1 MPSTPL
7 RAAALLL
14 VLALVLPASPLALAG
29 TSLGPDIHAGV
40 VKSVGKTSFVLV
52 DAETGES
59 LTFDATP
66 VQLLALTPGMA
77 IKVKYITEDGALK
90 AIRIGR

>member
-14 VLALVLPASPLALAG
+14 SLALLLPGPPLALACD
-29 TSLGPDIHAGV
+29 SLGPNIHAGV
-40 VKSVGKTSFVLV
+40 VKSVGKTSFALV

-66 VQLLALTPGMA
+66 MQLLALTPGQS
-77 IKVKYITEDGALK
+77 IKVKYATEDGALK
-90 AIRIGR
+90 AVRVGR